1 VNAGDARALADQVVA
16 VTGASRGT
24 GLAMSRALAGAGA
37 QVAML
42 ARPSAHLK
50 QAAES
55 VPGALAVPIE
65 LSDPGS
71 VRAAFASLAAAFGR
85 LDALV
90 NNAATASA
98 HPIEEC
104 TDEEVQH
111 QIGTNL
117 LGPIYC
123 IRAAV
128 PMLREAGGGTIVNV
142 SSESASDPFPHL
154 LVYGASKAGLDALT
168 RGLLG
173 EVRRDNIRVTLLVS
187 GLTRTGGFSARW
199 DPARRDAAR
208 AAWEQ
213 GGFLRRVAGSEPQE
227 PEDVA
232 DALLFVLTRP
242 ARTMV
247 DVVWCRA
254 AR

>member
-1 VNAGDARALADQVVA
+1 
-16 VTGASRGT
+16 
-24 GLAMSRALAGAGA
+24 MSRALAGAGA
-37 QVAML
+37 RVAML
-42 ARPSAHLK
+42 ARPSAHLEE
-50 QAAES
+50 AAAA
-55 VPGALAVPIE
+55 VPGALAVPVE

-71 VRAAFASLAAAFGR
+71 VRAAFRSVTRTFER

-90 NNAATASA
+90 NNAAMAAA

-104 TDEEVQH
+104 TDDEVQQ

-128 PMLREAGGGTIVNV
+128 PLLRRSGGGTIVNV

-154 LVYGASKAGLDALT
+154 LVYGASKAGLEALT
-168 RGLLG
+168 KGLLG

-208 AAWEQ
+208 AVWEE

-227 PEDVA
+227 PDDVA
-232 DALLFVLTRP
+232 QALLFVLTRP
-242 ARTMV
+242 ARSMV